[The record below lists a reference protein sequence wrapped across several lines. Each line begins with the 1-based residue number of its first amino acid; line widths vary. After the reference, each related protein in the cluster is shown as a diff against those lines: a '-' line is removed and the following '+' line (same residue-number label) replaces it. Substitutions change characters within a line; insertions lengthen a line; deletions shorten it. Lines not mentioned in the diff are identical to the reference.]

1 MKIAITGGSGF
12 LGQLLAAAHL
22 ERGDEVRLLSRSGKC
37 GQGEV
42 GRWFKGDLS
51 ADGDFRAFVDGVD
64 VLYHCAGELRD
75 ESRMQALHVD
85 GTRRLIAAAS
95 GRIGRWVQLS
105 SVGVYGAWGAHSVT
119 EDTPL
124 NPANHYEKTKADSD
138 RLVLAAA
145 ASHAFPLVVLR
156 PSIVFGPGM
165 PNRSLHQLASM
176 IRRKLFFFIGPP
188 GASANYI
195 PVENLIDALIAC
207 GEHPSAPGSIYN
219 VSGWTTMEKF
229 IETLADVL
237 KVPSPTV
244 RVPLLPATM
253 LANLAQYIPF
263 SPISESRVLAL
274 SSRTRFPDD
283 KIKCD
288 LSFEHKFGIEE
299 ALKKMFDEASSG
311 I

>member
-22 ERGDEVRLLSRSGKC
+22 ERGDEVRLLSRSSKN
-37 GQGEV
+37 GQGED
-42 GRWFKGDLS
+42 GRWFQGDLS

-105 SVGVYGAWGAHSVT
+105 SVGVYGACGAVSVN

-124 NPANHYEKTKADSD
+124 NPTNHYEKTKADSD
-138 RLVLAAA
+138 RLVLAAS
-145 ASHAFPLVVLR
+145 ASQAFPLVILR

-207 GEHPSAPGSIYN
+207 GEHSSAPGNIYN
-219 VSGWTTMEKF
+219 LSGWTTMEKF
-229 IETLADVL
+229 IGTLAEIL
-237 KVPSPTV
+237 RVPAPIV
-244 RVPLLPATM
+244 RVPLLPAAT
-253 LANLAQYIPF
+253 LANLVKNIPF
-263 SPISESRVLAL
+263 SPIYPSRVLAL
-274 SSRTRFPDD
+274 SSRTRFPDE
-283 KIKCD
+283 KIRCD
-288 LSFEHKFGIEE
+288 LRFKHKFSIEE
-299 ALKKMFDEASSG
+299 ALIKMFDESSF
-311 I
+311 